1 MINNKIAYFGIAIL
15 TVILV
20 FAFIYCGVSFEIKGV
35 NDFGSALY
43 FSVVT
48 ITTLGFG
55 DMYPVSWF
63 GKMMVC
69 LEALSGV
76 VIVGLFLNTLSNQ
89 QALMINQQE
98 EERNRQVR
106 FVETRAK
113 LRQYYLLLE
122 SIMNNYL
129 VGAYVVVTPI
139 EKRKFDLDVMR
150 DRIDFSFN
158 DMGDLYETSLLLASA
173 LNKSS
178 IAIYF
183 ESQERLYAELRSMI
197 GNIDLGYWGQL
208 ETDIHT
214 FMQQC
219 NNFAFKD
226 SILWSIK
233 TPAAPLNSK
242 MIKDHEGELKMLPSN
257 AKNQFIALY
266 NLLQI
271 NIPLVQRMAEE
282 MKQCCEKD

>member
-1 MINNKIAYFGIAIL
+1 MSRVNILYFGVAIL
-15 TVILV
+15 IVIFV
-20 FAFIYCGVSFEIKGV
+20 FAFIYCNISSAIKGV
-35 NDFGSALY
+35 NGFGSALY

-55 DMYPVSWF
+55 DMVPVSQF
-63 GKMMVC
+63 GKVMVC

-76 VIVGLFLNTLSNQ
+76 VIVGLFLNTVSNQ
-89 QALMINQQE
+89 QALKINKQE
-98 EERNRQVR
+98 EERNERVR
-106 FVETRAK
+106 FAETRAK
-113 LRQYYLLLE
+113 LRQYYMLLE

-129 VGAYVVVTPI
+129 VGAYVVVTPL
-139 EKRKFDLDVMR
+139 ERRKFDLDVMR
-150 DRIDFSFN
+150 DRIEFSFN
-158 DMGDLYETSLLLASA
+158 DMCDLYETSLLLASA

-178 IAIYF
+178 IVIYF

-197 GNIDLGYWGQL
+197 GNIDLSYWEQL

-226 SILWSIK
+226 SILWSIN

-242 MIKDHEGELKMLPSN
+242 MIKEHEGELKMLPSN

-271 NIPLVQRMAEE
+271 NISLVQRMAAE
-282 MKQCCEKD
+282 MKQCSETD

>member
-1 MINNKIAYFGIAIL
+1 MNRVNIQFFGIAIL
-15 TVILV
+15 IVIFV
-20 FAFIYCGVSFEIKGV
+20 FAFIYCGISFAIEGV
-35 NDFGSALY
+35 DDFGSALY

-55 DMYPVSWF
+55 DMFPVSQF
-63 GKMMVC
+63 GKIMVC
-69 LEALSGV
+69 IEALSGV
-76 VIVGLFLNTLSNQ
+76 VIVGLFLNTVSNQ
-89 QALMINQQE
+89 QALKINKQE
-98 EERNRQVR
+98 EERNKQAR

-113 LRQYYLLLE
+113 LRQYYMLLE

-183 ESQERLYAELRSMI
+183 EFQERLYAELRSMI
-197 GNIDLGYWGQL
+197 GNIDLGYWEQL

-214 FMQQC
+214 YMQQC

-226 SILWSIK
+226 SILWSIN

-242 MIKDHEGELKMLPSN
+242 MIKEHEGELKMLPSN

-282 MKQCCEKD
+282 MKKCCKTD